1 MKGGS
6 YMKFLTIL
14 LVCLAVLASAQIATQ
29 QDIVRMSKLSVR
41 PETLVFF
48 SGLPQ
53 EKSVLLY
60 NFGNAPVKWS
70 LGPASRFLK
79 IDASNVP
86 NPLQPMTGAF
96 IKVSVVWDLVPTE
109 AATVEKPGTLI
120 ALLEKLL
127 GVDISE
133 RYKHFGVGLFSI
145 RNETTPAFHIVT
157 VFTVM
162 Y

>member
-1 MKGGS
+1 MK
-6 YMKFLTIL
+6 YLTIL
-14 LVCLAVLASAQIATQ
+14 IVCIAVLVSAQITAQ
-29 QDIVRMSKLSVR
+29 QDIIIRMSKLSVT
-41 PETLVFF
+41 PEMLVFF

-53 EKSVLLY
+53 EKTVLLY
-60 NFGNAPVKWS
+60 NFGNTPVKWS
-70 LGPASRFLK
+70 LGPASKFLK

-96 IKVSVVWDLVPTE
+96 IKVSVVWDLVPAE
-109 AATVEKPGTLI
+109 AGTIEKPGTLI

-127 GVDISE
+127 NVDIPE
-133 RYKHFGVGLFSI
+133 RYKHFGVGLFSV

>member
-1 MKGGS
+1 MK
-6 YMKFLTIL
+6 YLTIMMVL
-14 LVCLAVLASAQIATQ
+14 LTVLTFAQITTEQ
-29 QDIVRMSKLSVR
+29 QFIARMSKLAVK
-41 PETLVFF
+41 PETIVFF

-53 EKSVLLY
+53 EKTVLLY
-60 NFGNAPVKWS
+60 NFGNTPVKWS

-96 IKVSVVWDLVPTE
+96 IKVSVVWDLVPVE
-109 AATVEKPGTLI
+109 AGTIEKPGTLI

-127 GVDISE
+127 EVDIPE
-133 RYKHFGVGLFSI
+133 RYKHFGVGLFSV
-145 RNETTPAFHIVT
+145 RNETIPGFHIVT
-157 VFTVM
+157 IFTVM